1 MLGVSFSGEL
11 AYEIHVPNESLHAA
25 YVALRKAGEAYGMML
40 FGSRAVESMRMEKG
54 FLHWKSDILTEFDP
68 FETGLER
75 FVKLGKGD
83 FIGKDA
89 LEKRMVAGQQHKL
102 VTLII
107 DAKHAPA
114 HGGASVRLDGRIIGT
129 VTSGDWG
136 HRVDKN
142 LAYAFIKPE
151 LSQVGTTMTVDI
163 IGEAFAA
170 EVIESGPYDP
180 EYSRI
185 RS

>member
-1 MLGVSFSGEL
+1 M
-11 AYEIHVPNESLHAA
+11 
-25 YVALRKAGEAYGMML
+25 
-40 FGSRAVESMRMEKG
+40 
-54 FLHWKSDILTEFDP
+54 HWKSDILTEFDP

-75 FVKLGKGD
+75 FVKLNKGD

-89 LEKRMVAGQQHKL
+89 LEKLMVAGQQHKL
-102 VTLII
+102 VTLVI

-142 LAYAFIKPE
+142 LAYAFIEPE
-151 LSQVGTTMTVDI
+151 FSQVGTTMTVDI
-163 IGEAFAA
+163 IGEAFTA